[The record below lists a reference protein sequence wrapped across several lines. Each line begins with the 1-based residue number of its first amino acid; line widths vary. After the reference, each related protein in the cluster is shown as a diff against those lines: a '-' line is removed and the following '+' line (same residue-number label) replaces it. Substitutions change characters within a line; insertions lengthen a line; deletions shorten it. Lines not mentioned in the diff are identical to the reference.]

1 LAFPCIFSGPAGQ
14 AQARDGGDKKIEV
27 AGMLLNIAAVE

>member
-14 AQARDGGDKKIEV
+14 AQARDSGDKKIEW
-27 AGMLLNIAAVE
+27 LDRF